1 MKETMINMTST
12 SEVFNSA
19 SGEFVKTT
27 INVGKLENGIPQS
40 TETTTIISKMIG
52 DKKCPI
58 SETTEMYT
66 DCDDDYREIRTFE
79 YDSFGRVIKFAET
92 ETRTKYEY
100 EYVEKSTGIA
110 RIAKVYDYDDN
121 EVRSIE
127 TEYFDKDTDLSTPY
141 ARPKLQ
147 TTLGVGD
154 NAYAFVSKMSF
165 DENHE
170 ECDSLSINV
179 TCDNHVRVANSII
192 DKSDTG
198 LTRKLHSVHIKRD
211 EDNNVQV
218 KEVANLSST
227 TVVTHPTDTAK
238 ITTLYNANGCIDHVN
253 YTSQEDNSD
262 CETCEYEIDVYAAAC
277 NDSKCKANVVRKTHT
292 TTDTS
297 KVMTI
302 RHIYID
308 VETAITDL
316 DFDALKRAVDEEPAY
331 TVSKT
336 VTTNSGNRIT
346 TVTSIEEN

>member
-19 SGEFVKTT
+19 SDEFIKTT

-40 TETTTIISKMIG
+40 IETTTTISKMIG

-58 SETTEMYT
+58 SKTTEMNT
-66 DCDDDYREIRTFE
+66 DCDDDYREISTFE

-121 EVRSIE
+121 ELMSIE
-127 TEYFDKDTDLSTPY
+127 TEFFDKDTDLSTPY

-154 NAYAFVSKMSF
+154 DAYAFVSKMSF

-170 ECDSLSINV
+170 ERDTLSINV

-192 DKSDTG
+192 DKTDTG
-198 LTRKLHSVHIKRD
+198 LTRKLHSVHITRD

-218 KEVANLSST
+218 KEVANLGST

-238 ITTLYNANGCIDHVN
+238 VTTLYTIDGRIDHVN
-253 YTSQEDNSD
+253 YISQEDNSD

-277 NDSKCKANVVRKTHT
+277 TDSKCKANVVRKA

-297 KVMTI
+297 KVMTV
-302 RHIYID
+302 RHICID
-308 VETAITDL
+308 VDTVITDL
-316 DFDALKRAVDEEPAY
+316 DFDALKRAVDEEPSY

-336 VTTNSGNRIT
+336 VTTNTGNRIT